1 MATPSNP
8 AVANAIDDL
17 GRSSLGSKYV
27 ANSIG
32 MRTRTRISY
41 VLLLD
46 EMFLEPK
53 IGIPKSSIAMHC
65 DSVGCRC
72 LVDHFRGRSGDGCMP
87 VSNVRVF
94 FQLKSLGF
102 ELAWVGIVGA
112 LLQPGML
119 CLERL
124 GERKRGVRL
133 LTARAERAPSAQ
145 WYGGTRRALRPRRGP
160 LPRGWAISPCQ
171 PLPDPLEH
179 NSVVCAVFSDLR
191 EHSRQV

>member
-1 MATPSNP
+1 MFCYWMKCFWSPKSVFLNRLLQCIAIAW
-8 AVANAIDDL
+8 AVA
-17 GRSSLGSKYV
+17 
-27 ANSIG
+27 
-32 MRTRTRISY
+32 
-41 VLLLD
+41 VLSTT
-46 EMFLEPK
+46 FAAVQ
-53 IGIPKSSIAMHC
+53 AMAAC
-65 DSVGCRC
+65 QS
-72 LVDHFRGRSGDGCMP
+72 

-133 LTARAERAPSAQ
+133 LPARAERAPSAQ

-179 NSVVCAVFSDLR
+179 NSVVCVVFSDLR